1 METRWTTPLKPW
13 LVHNIYNCNKEPDG
27 VSQVK
32 LEVFH
37 IVAVNEE
44 LALIQ
49 YTCIVAEGYHCL
61 QYQYIHARCSANFNS
76 PNTLSTHAYYFHS
89 LLAHVLL
96 PQKRLDVCIVARIDL
111 LVQLLLLRALRA
123 HR

>member
-13 LVHNIYNCNKEPDG
+13 LVHDIYNCNKEPDG

-61 QYQYIHARCSANFNS
+61 QYQYIHARCSANFN
-76 PNTLSTHAYYFHS
+76 
-89 LLAHVLL
+89 